1 MKRRKVNPKQ
11 IIAGS
16 LASVIFIQSCSKQP
30 ILYYN
35 EEDVTVVNTQY
46 DDYSK
51 NNILPIQI
59 NLNKETCLY
68 IDFLNKLVN
77 DIICNPNIAQEFLKS
92 PEKYITSNGFDE
104 ISVNIDDELLRFIT
118 CLADDDLNVAITNND
133 IENFI
138 QICYK
143 KGYFNHLKNSDIE
156 VMKKILE
163 TNPELLKQIGPE
175 FSSFVAFAA
184 AAVVGVLAVVWA
196 VIVTHIG
203 VGNVIGIGTAFIYAA
218 ATTWTAI
225 GNANTNVLDN
235 LTDNSSI
242 IDVWLL
248 KSEDLSKLNIIVD
261 ENTNMFIES
270 VVSAIESENLL
281 DNNIDAEYLK
291 NFLRF
296 NLSKL

>member
-235 LTDNSSI
+235 LTHNSSI

>member
-163 TNPELLKQIGPE
+163 TNPKLLKQIGPE
-175 FSSFVAFAA
+175 FSSCVAFAA
-184 AAVVGVLAVVWA
+184 AVVVGVLAVVWVA
-196 VIVTHIG
+196 IVTHIG

-235 LTDNSSI
+235 LTHNSSI

-248 KSEDLSKLNIIVD
+248 KSEDLSELNIIVD